1 MKIKLMLF
9 SVSLGL
15 AATFSS
21 CTNDN
26 DVVAVKS
33 ETGVLNLDVVS
44 SACFQAAATRAVNET
59 SYTNVDNYTVEIT
72 AGNGEVQYTGIY
84 ADLKTKLPLTLHI
97 GNYSIK
103 AFYGEESVASRTG
116 FRVEGSAPLQI
127 ASEQNATASITCV
140 PTCGKISAAF
150 TNEMS
155 TYFTDYSIAF
165 YGTSAL
171 GATDAN
177 AVIWAKNDTD
187 PYYIKLNGN
196 SDGETV
202 QFKLNVTA
210 KEGFVTGEETNRQ
223 QTGIVTGSFNLKR
236 NEAHKLTIGP
246 NLIEAN
252 TGNLAISITI
262 DEGTNDI
269 EKTIVVPIT
278 WIEKQ

>member
-72 AGNGEVQYTGIY
+72 DGAGAAKFSGTYSE
-84 ADLKTKLPLTLHI
+84 LKTLLPMSLKI
-97 GNYSIK
+97 GNYNIK
-103 AFYGEESVASRTG
+103 AFYGTESVASRSA
-116 FRVEGSAPLQI
+116 FYVEGSSAFQI
-127 ASEQNATASITCV
+127 KSDDNTTVSVDCL
-140 PTCGKISAAF
+140 PTCGKVSAAF
-150 TNEMS
+150 TSEMD

-177 AVIWAKNDTD
+177 AVVWNKSDAD
-187 PYYIKLNGN
+187 PYYIKLNGTT
-196 SDGETV
+196 SGETV

-252 TGNLAISITI
+252 TGNLAITITI
-262 DEGTNDI
+262 DDTTNDI
-269 EKTIVVPIT
+269 EKTITVPVT
-278 WIEKQ
+278 WIDKQ